1 MMTMVKQIYTFL
13 IMIIVICLHQHLVVF
28 DPKVREDII
37 DRLIKLQQYEI
48 KTKDIKIIDED
59 ILDEIK
65 EELYKKI

>member
-1 MMTMVKQIYTFL
+1 MLASTFGSFL
-13 IMIIVICLHQHLVVF
+13 NKC